1 MAQPAMV
8 SRIQDKIFQTDRQ
21 KLVRLIKDFSVSN
34 GLEFGDAM
42 SHLYI
47 CLGHRLCTNIQAE
60 ATYRKMR
67 VLNYIEEQ
75 NLMKDALKTATELF
89 V

>member
-1 MAQPAMV
+1 MMQQAIV
-8 SRIQDKIFQTDRQ
+8 SKIQDKIIQTDRQ
-21 KLVRLIKDFSVSN
+21 KLIQLINDFSASN

-47 CLGHRLCTNIQAE
+47 CLGHRLCTNISAE
-60 ATYRKMR
+60 AAYKKMR

>member
-1 MAQPAMV
+1 MTQPAMV
-8 SRIQDKIFQTDRQ
+8 SRIQDKLIQTDRQ
-21 KLVRLIKDFSVSN
+21 KLIQFVKDFSASN
-34 GLEFGDAM
+34 GLEFNDTM

-47 CLGHRLCTNIQAE
+47 CLGHRLCTNISYE
-60 ATYRKMR
+60 ATCKKMR